1 MCYNKLVV
9 LIKQEILF
17 QEEYTMEAKME
28 KIDVNIVKFEVKVEA
43 EKFDAALTRAYKKN
57 VKNFNVPGFR
67 KGKVPMNVVKKY
79 YGIEVLLED
88 AVNFAIEGSY
98 SEVLQENSII
108 PVDYPKIDVVEV
120 GEGKDFV
127 YTAEV
132 TVYPEVELGEYKGL
146 SIEKKTYEV
155 TEEEVSK
162 KLKEMQEKNA
172 RVETKEEGTV
182 ENGNI
187 AVIDFKGYVDG
198 EAFQGGEGNDYSLE
212 IGSKTFIDTFEEQ
225 LVGAKVNDTVEV
237 NVTFPENYGKE
248 ELNGKPAKF
257 EVTIKEIKVKELPEL
272 DDEFAKETSEFD
284 TIADLKADVTKKLEE
299 ANAERAEREFEEAVI
314 TAVAGNAKVEI
325 PEVMVEKEVDKM
337 VQNLQQ
343 RLQYQGLSLE
353 QYFQFTGT
361 DEEKMREY
369 MRTNAQTKVKVDL
382 VLEAIEKAENIEAT
396 EEEIKAKAVEVA
408 KMYSASEDEKMVD
421 LLMQSQQAALR
432 ADVITNKTM
441 KLLIENNKQSYINC
455 QEKFWQLLKYF
466 FNKIK

>member
-1 MCYNKLVV
+1 
-9 LIKQEILF
+9 
-17 QEEYTMEAKME
+17 MEAKME
-28 KIDVNIVKFEVKVEA
+28 KIDVNVVKFEVKVEA
-43 EKFDAALTRAYKKN
+43 NKFNEALTRAYKKN

-67 KGKVPMNVVKKY
+67 KGKVPMNVVKQY
-79 YGIEVLLED
+79 YGVGVLLED
-88 AVNFAIEGSY
+88 AVNFAIDGSY
-98 SEVLQENSII
+98 SEVLKENNII

-146 SIEKKTYEV
+146 SVEKKTYEV
-155 TEEEVSK
+155 TEEEVAK

-172 RVETKEEGTV
+172 RVESKEEGTV

-187 AVIDFKGYVDG
+187 AVIDFKGFVDG
-198 EAFQGGEGNDYSLE
+198 EAFQGGEGHDYSLE

-284 TIADLKADVTKKLEE
+284 TIAELKADITTKLEA
-299 ANAERAEREFEEAVI
+299 ANAERADREFEEAVI
-314 TAVAGNAKVEI
+314 NAVAENAKVEI
-325 PEVMVEKEVDKM
+325 PAVMVEKEVDKM

-369 MRTNAQTKVKVDL
+369 MRENAATKVKVDL
-382 VLEAIEKAENIEAT
+382 VLEAVEKAENIDAT
-396 EEEIKAKAVEVA
+396 EEEIKEKAVEVA
-408 KMYSASEDEKMVD
+408 KMYSASEDDKMVE

-432 ADVITNKTM
+432 SDVITNKAV
-441 KLLIENNKQSYINC
+441 KFLLENNK
-455 QEKFWQLLKYF
+455 
-466 FNKIK
+466 

>member
-1 MCYNKLVV
+1 
-9 LIKQEILF
+9 
-17 QEEYTMEAKME
+17 MEAKME
-28 KIDVNIVKFEVKVEA
+28 KIDVNVVKFEVKVEA
-43 EKFDAALTRAYKKN
+43 NKFNEALTRAYKKN

-67 KGKVPMNVVKKY
+67 KGKVPMNVVKQY
-79 YGIEVLLED
+79 YGVGVLLED
-88 AVNFAIEGSY
+88 AVNFAIDGSY
-98 SEVLQENSII
+98 SEVLKENNII

-146 SIEKKTYEV
+146 SVEKKTYEV
-155 TEEEVSK
+155 TEEEVAK

-172 RVETKEEGTV
+172 RVESKEEGTV

-187 AVIDFKGYVDG
+187 AVIDFKGFVDG
-198 EAFQGGEGNDYSLE
+198 EAFQGGEGKDYSLE

-284 TIADLKADVTKKLEE
+284 TIAELKADITTKLEA
-299 ANAERAEREFEEAVI
+299 ANAERADREFEEAVI
-314 TAVAGNAKVEI
+314 NAVAENAKVEI
-325 PEVMVEKEVDKM
+325 PAVMVEKEVDKM

-343 RLQYQGLSLE
+343 RLQYQGLNLE

-369 MRTNAQTKVKVDL
+369 MRENAATKVKVDL
-382 VLEAIEKAENIEAT
+382 VLEAVEKAENIDAT
-396 EEEIKAKAVEVA
+396 EEEIKEKAVEVA
-408 KMYSASEDEKMVD
+408 KMYSASEDDKMVE

-432 ADVITNKTM
+432 SDVITNKAV
-441 KLLIENNKQSYINC
+441 KFLLENNK
-455 QEKFWQLLKYF
+455 
-466 FNKIK
+466 

>member
-1 MCYNKLVV
+1 
-9 LIKQEILF
+9 
-17 QEEYTMEAKME
+17 MEAKME

-98 SEVLQENSII
+98 SEVLKENNIV

-172 RVETKEEGTV
+172 RVEAKEEGTV

-198 EAFQGGEGNDYSLE
+198 EAFQGGEGKDYSLE

-299 ANAERAEREFEEAVI
+299 ANAERSEREFEEAVI

-343 RLQYQGLSLE
+343 RLQYQGLTLE

-441 KLLIENNKQSYINC
+441 KLLLENNK
-455 QEKFWQLLKYF
+455 
-466 FNKIK
+466 

>member
-1 MCYNKLVV
+1 
-9 LIKQEILF
+9 
-17 QEEYTMEAKME
+17 MEAKME

-43 EKFDAALTRAYKKN
+43 EKFDAALARAYKKN

-98 SEVLQENSII
+98 SEVLKENNIV

-132 TVYPEVELGEYKGL
+132 TVYPEVELGDYKGL

-172 RVETKEEGTV
+172 RVETKAEGTV

-198 EAFQGGEGNDYSLE
+198 EAFQGGEGKDYSLE

-299 ANAERAEREFEEAVI
+299 ANTERSEREFEEAVI

-343 RLQYQGLSLE
+343 RLQYQGLTLE

-369 MRTNAQTKVKVDL
+369 MRANAQTKVKVDL

-396 EEEIKAKAVEVA
+396 EEEIREKAVEVA

-432 ADVITNKTM
+432 ADVITNKTI
-441 KLLIENNKQSYINC
+441 KLLIENNK
-455 QEKFWQLLKYF
+455 
-466 FNKIK
+466 

>member
-1 MCYNKLVV
+1 
-9 LIKQEILF
+9 
-17 QEEYTMEAKME
+17 MEAKME
-28 KIDVNIVKFEVKVEA
+28 KIDVNVVKFEVKVEA
-43 EKFDAALTRAYKKN
+43 NKFNEALTRAYKKN

-67 KGKVPMNVVKKY
+67 KGKVPMNVVKQY
-79 YGIEVLLED
+79 YGVGVLLED
-88 AVNFAIEGSY
+88 AVNFAIDGSY
-98 SEVLQENSII
+98 SEVLKENNII

-146 SIEKKTYEV
+146 SVEKKTYEV
-155 TEEEVSK
+155 TEEEVAK

-172 RVETKEEGTV
+172 RVESKEEGTV

-187 AVIDFKGYVDG
+187 AVIDFKGFVDG
-198 EAFQGGEGNDYSLE
+198 EAFQGGEGHDYSLE

-284 TIADLKADVTKKLEE
+284 TIAELKADITTKLEA
-299 ANAERAEREFEEAVI
+299 ANAERADREFEEAVI
-314 TAVAGNAKVEI
+314 NAVAENAKVEI
-325 PEVMVEKEVDKM
+325 PAVMVEKEVDKM

-343 RLQYQGLSLE
+343 KIG
-353 QYFQFTGT
+353 
-361 DEEKMREY
+361 
-369 MRTNAQTKVKVDL
+369 
-382 VLEAIEKAENIEAT
+382 
-396 EEEIKAKAVEVA
+396 
-408 KMYSASEDEKMVD
+408 
-421 LLMQSQQAALR
+421 R
-432 ADVITNKTM
+432 AHV
-441 KLLIENNKQSYINC
+441 
-455 QEKFWQLLKYF
+455 
-466 FNKIK
+466 

>member
-1 MCYNKLVV
+1 
-9 LIKQEILF
+9 
-17 QEEYTMEAKME
+17 MEAKME

-98 SEVLQENSII
+98 SEVLKENNIV

-132 TVYPEVELGEYKGL
+132 TVYPEVELGDYKGL

-198 EAFQGGEGNDYSLE
+198 EAFQGGEGKDYSLE

-284 TIADLKADVTKKLEE
+284 NIADLKADVTKKLEE
-299 ANAERAEREFEEAVI
+299 ANTERSEREFEEAVI
-314 TAVAGNAKVEI
+314 TAVSGNAKVEI

-343 RLQYQGLSLE
+343 RLQYQGLTLE

-369 MRTNAQTKVKVDL
+369 MRANAQTKVKVDL

-396 EEEIKAKAVEVA
+396 EEEIREKAVEVA

-432 ADVITNKTM
+432 ADVITNKTI
-441 KLLIENNKQSYINC
+441 KLLIENNK
-455 QEKFWQLLKYF
+455 
-466 FNKIK
+466 

>member
-1 MCYNKLVV
+1 
-9 LIKQEILF
+9 
-17 QEEYTMEAKME
+17 MEAKME

-98 SEVLQENSII
+98 SEVLKENNIV

-132 TVYPEVELGEYKGL
+132 TVYPEVELGDYKGL

-198 EAFQGGEGNDYSLE
+198 EAFQGGEGKDYSLE

-299 ANAERAEREFEEAVI
+299 ANTERSEREFEEAVI
-314 TAVAGNAKVEI
+314 TAVSGNAKVEI
-325 PEVMVEKEVDKM
+325 QEVMVEKEVDKM

-343 RLQYQGLSLE
+343 RLQYQGLTLE

-369 MRTNAQTKVKVDL
+369 MRANAQTKVKVDL

-396 EEEIKAKAVEVA
+396 EEEIREKAVEVA

-432 ADVITNKTM
+432 ADVITNKTI
-441 KLLIENNKQSYINC
+441 KLLIENNK
-455 QEKFWQLLKYF
+455 
-466 FNKIK
+466 

>member
-1 MCYNKLVV
+1 
-9 LIKQEILF
+9 
-17 QEEYTMEAKME
+17 MEAKME
-28 KIDVNIVKFEVKVEA
+28 KIDVNVVKFEVKVEA
-43 EKFDAALTRAYKKN
+43 NKFNEALTRAYKKN

-67 KGKVPMNVVKKY
+67 KGKVPMNVVKQY
-79 YGIEVLLED
+79 YGVGVLLED
-88 AVNFAIEGSY
+88 AVNFAIDGSY
-98 SEVLQENSII
+98 SEVLKENNII

-146 SIEKKTYEV
+146 SVEKKTYEV
-155 TEEEVSK
+155 TEEEVAK

-172 RVETKEEGTV
+172 RVESKEEGTV

-187 AVIDFKGYVDG
+187 AVIDFKGFVDG
-198 EAFQGGEGNDYSLE
+198 EAFQGGEGHDYSLE

-284 TIADLKADVTKKLEE
+284 TIAELKADITTKLEA
-299 ANAERAEREFEEAVI
+299 ANAERADREFEEAVI
-314 TAVAGNAKVEI
+314 NSVAENAKVEI
-325 PEVMVEKEVDKM
+325 PAVMVEKEVDKM

-343 RLQYQGLSLE
+343 RLQYQGLNLE

-369 MRTNAQTKVKVDL
+369 MRENAATKVKVDL
-382 VLEAIEKAENIEAT
+382 VLEAVEKAENIDAT
-396 EEEIKAKAVEVA
+396 EEEIKEKAVEVA
-408 KMYSASEDEKMVD
+408 KMYSASEDDKMVE

-432 ADVITNKTM
+432 SDVITNKAV
-441 KLLIENNKQSYINC
+441 KFLLENNK
-455 QEKFWQLLKYF
+455 
-466 FNKIK
+466 

>member
-1 MCYNKLVV
+1 
-9 LIKQEILF
+9 
-17 QEEYTMEAKME
+17 MEAKME

-98 SEVLQENSII
+98 SEVLKENNII

-257 EVTIKEIKVKELPEL
+257 EVEVKEVKAKELPVL
-272 DDEFAKETSEFD
+272 DDEFAKEVSEFETLEALKED
-284 TIADLKADVTKKLEE
+284 TTKKLEE
-299 ANAERAEREFEEAVI
+299 ANTARSEREYEEAI
-314 TAVAGNAKVEI
+314 LRAVVENAKMDI
-325 PEVMVEKEVDKM
+325 PAVMVEQEIDRM
-337 VQNLQQ
+337 VQNLAQ
-343 RLQYQGLSLE
+343 RLQYQGLTLE

-361 DEEKMREY
+361 DAVKMREY
-369 MRTNAQTKVKVDL
+369 MKENAETKVKTEL
-382 VLEAIEKAENIEAT
+382 VLEALQKAEKMEVLDEELKEKAS
-396 EEEIKAKAVEVA
+396 EVA
-408 KMYSASEDEKMVD
+408 KLYGANDEKMVE
-421 LLMQSQQAALR
+421 LLLQNQREALV
-432 ADVITNKTM
+432 ADVMTSKVINFLK
-441 KLLIENNKQSYINC
+441 ENN
-455 QEKFWQLLKYF
+455 
-466 FNKIK
+466 

>member
-1 MCYNKLVV
+1 
-9 LIKQEILF
+9 
-17 QEEYTMEAKME
+17 MEAKME

-98 SEVLQENSII
+98 SEVLKENNII

-421 LLMQSQQAALR
+421 LLMQTQQAALR
-432 ADVITNKTM
+432 ADVITSKTM
-441 KLLIENNKQSYINC
+441 KLLLENNK
-455 QEKFWQLLKYF
+455 
-466 FNKIK
+466 